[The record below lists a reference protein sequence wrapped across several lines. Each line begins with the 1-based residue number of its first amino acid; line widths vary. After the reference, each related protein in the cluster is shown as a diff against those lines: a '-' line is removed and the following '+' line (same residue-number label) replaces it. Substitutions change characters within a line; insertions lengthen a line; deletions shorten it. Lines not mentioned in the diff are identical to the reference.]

1 MTCGERDIHG
11 PADGDD
17 RHQRSDNS
25 ALASPGSAAHQ
36 LARLAGDDARD
47 VIAFVEAVE
56 RQDYSGMSVILH
68 TADQFGLTVGLAVLS
83 AHLLRELHGDK
94 ASYWL
99 AEHRRAALA
108 LDWT

>member
-1 MTCGERDIHG
+1 MTCSERDLPG
-11 PADGDD
+11 VGDGED
-17 RHQRSDNS
+17 RHLRSDNA
-25 ALASPGSAAHQ
+25 ALAAPGSAHQ
-36 LARLAGDDARD
+36 IARLAGDDARD
-47 VIAFVEAVE
+47 VIAVVEAVE

-68 TADQFGLTVGLAVLS
+68 TADQLGLTVGLAVLS

>member
-1 MTCGERDIHG
+1 MTCSERDIPG
-11 PADGDD
+11 ADHGDD

-25 ALASPGSAAHQ
+25 ALASPGGAHQ
-36 LARLAGDDARD
+36 VARLAGDDARD
-47 VIAFVEAVE
+47 VIAFVEAVD

-68 TADQFGLTVGLAVLS
+68 TADHLGLTVGLAVLS

-94 ASYWL
+94 ASCWL